1 MAENLVKLLRI
12 PFSRI
17 DRTIFV
23 GMEHAKIIED
33 VFFAACLQ
41 VDYRELSNDW
51 LGNSPRLRVP
61 SV

>member
-41 VDYRELSNDW
+41 VDYCELSNDW
-51 LGNSPRLRVP
+51 M
-61 SV
+61 